1 MSSVIF
7 QPLLHDP
14 LGWKSSPTTYADTFK
29 WRKYR
34 STSKDK
40 KISTYGQQYQK
51 QLRKQQEQQK
61 LQQTNTC
68 LSSTT
73 NEEQIIQWPTP
84 TKKNEENRGVT
95 PVSYRCSS
103 SKTAPAIIDEHSVP
117 VVENKQRSASTNR
130 EATCGSR
137 ASQRSQTALAAAEET
152 YRSTT
157 SLEARRSPKEEKEK
171 VITDSNNDNSRHWL
185 TYPNPKT
192 PQYLIDIKQRLGQ
205 LKIPSTLVRPTSATN
220 LSGERQQ
227 KACLPIQRSESSI
240 SQGQQHKSADQRHF
254 LDFNLPETPNELR
267 AARHRLEKHRYNPSI
282 DNYPSRPHT
291 CPAQTSD
298 ISKTLTPP
306 ITVESKDE
314 QLPPIQTTQIKD
326 DAWTNDEE
334 NKTEEN
340 EASSIMIQPVDV
352 DGLPNEYVEA
362 LETANIAQEE
372 YLKNLKT
379 NGEKKPDNCVYRLP
393 SMSSDNKNGSFI
405 AYRNQQQSTTPPN
418 NNLIRENDFGT
429 WVRNATDKE
438 RESAM
443 KILHEVLNQPVM
455 GYDIPTKQQTL
466 FKQAPTPPPVRTSSA
481 TRRLGRTRTH
491 QRIQCEI
498 CEKQLIKRHV
508 WDLSRSDALTCPHQV
523 QTIKAPII
531 PVRAS

>member
-14 LGWKSSPTTYADTFK
+14 LGWKSSNTTYADTFK

-51 QLRKQQEQQK
+51 QLRKQQQK
-61 LQQTNTC
+61 LQQPNAY

-73 NEEQIIQWPTP
+73 NEEQIIQRVIP
-84 TKKNEENRGVT
+84 TKKDEENQRVT

-103 SKTAPAIIDEHSVP
+103 SKTAPAIIDENSVSII
-117 VVENKQRSASTNR
+117 EYKQRSASNNR

-137 ASQRSQTALAAAEET
+137 GSQRSQTAPDAAEET
-152 YRSTT
+152 CRPAT

-171 VITDSNNDNSRHWL
+171 IISDPNNDNSRHWL
-185 TYPNPKT
+185 AYPNPKT
-192 PQYLIDIKQRLGQ
+192 PEYLIDIKQRLGQ

-220 LSGERQQ
+220 LSSERQQ
-227 KACLPIQRSESSI
+227 KTCLPIQRSESSVL
-240 SQGQQHKSADQRHF
+240 QRQQRQSVEQQHF

-267 AARHRLEKHRYNPSI
+267 AARHRLEKHRYNSSI
-282 DNYPSRPHT
+282 DNYPPRPQT
-291 CPAQTSD
+291 CPAHTNV
-298 ISKTLTPP
+298 IVKPLTPP

-326 DAWTNDEE
+326 DAWINDEE
-334 NKTEEN
+334 NKLEGN
-340 EASSIMIQPVDV
+340 ETSSIMIQPIDV

-362 LETANIAQEE
+362 LETAYIAQEE
-372 YLKNLKT
+372 YLKSLKI
-379 NGEKKPDNCVYRLP
+379 NSEKTPDNFVYRLP
-393 SMSSDNKNGSFI
+393 SVSFDNKNESFI
-405 AYRNQQQSTTPPN
+405 AYRNQQQSTTPPPN

-466 FKQAPTPPPVRTSSA
+466 FRQAPVPPPARTSSA
-481 TRRLGRTRTH
+481 TRKLGRTRTH
-491 QRIQCEI
+491 QRIPCDI
-498 CEKQLIKRHV
+498 CEKQLIKRHL
-508 WDLSRSDALTCPHQV
+508 WDLSRSDTLTCPHQT
-523 QTIKAPII
+523 QTTKAPII
-531 PVRAS
+531 QVRAS

>member
-14 LGWKSSPTTYADTFK
+14 LGWKSSTTTYADTFK

-40 KISTYGQQYQK
+40 KISAYGQQYQR

-61 LQQTNTC
+61 LQQTNSC

-73 NEEQIIQWPTP
+73 NEEQIIQRVIP
-84 TKKNEENRGVT
+84 TKKNEENREVT
-95 PVSYRCSS
+95 PISYRCSS
-103 SKTAPAIIDEHSVP
+103 SKTAPAIIEDHSVP
-117 VVENKQRSASTNR
+117 IVENKQRSASTNR
-130 EATCGSR
+130 EATYGSR
-137 ASQRSQTALAAAEET
+137 ASQRSQTALAAAEEIC
-152 YRSTT
+152 RPAT

-171 VITDSNNDNSRHWL
+171 VITDPNNDNSRHWL

-205 LKIPSTLVRPTSATN
+205 LKIPSKLARPTSATN
-220 LSGERQQ
+220 LSGDRQQ
-227 KACLPIQRSESSI
+227 KTCLPIQRSETSI
-240 SQGQQHKSADQRHF
+240 SQRQQQKSADQQHF

-282 DNYPSRPHT
+282 DNYPPRPQT

-298 ISKTLTPP
+298 ISKPLTSS
-306 ITVESKDE
+306 IIVESKDE
-314 QLPPIQTTQIKD
+314 QLPPIQTTQITD
-326 DAWTNDEE
+326 NAWTNDEE

-352 DGLPNEYVEA
+352 DDLPNEYVEA

-372 YLKNLKT
+372 YLKNLKA
-379 NGEKKPDNCVYRLP
+379 NGEKKPDSFVYRLP
-393 SMSSDNKNGSFI
+393 SVSSENKNDSFI
-405 AYRNQQQSTTPPN
+405 AYRSQQQSTTPTN
-418 NNLIRENDFGT
+418 NNLIRGNDFGT

-466 FKQAPTPPPVRTSSA
+466 FKQAPTPTPVRSLSA
-481 TRRLGRTRTH
+481 TRKLGRTRTH
-491 QRIQCEI
+491 QRIPCEI
-498 CEKQLIKRHV
+498 CEKQLIKRHL
-508 WDLSRSDALTCPHQV
+508 WDLSRSDTLTCPHQT
-523 QTIKAPII
+523 QMIKAPII
-531 PVRAS
+531 QVRAS